1 MDREDEGNLRDHA
14 SLLQLI
20 VLTNLESL
28 NAELIRMGVEQ
39 SARLRQLN
47 ASAIAQ
53 LQSLANCDLQLT

>member
-1 MDREDEGNLRDHA
+1 MRDHA

-28 NAELIRMGVEQ
+28 NAELIRMGLAQ
-39 SARLRQLN
+39 SARLQQLN

-53 LQSLANCDLQLT
+53 LQSLADRNLPSPPDP